1 MAGAPTA
8 SAVSADTSAG
18 RRNAN
23 RTITNV
29 TRYVPSNPAVIAAA
43 RPRSLVSVL
52 RLIVTMPA
60 NNISGSAYSKTIRL
74 STDACAGVKS

>member
-1 MAGAPTA
+1 
-8 SAVSADTSAG
+8 
-18 RRNAN
+18 
-23 RTITNV
+23 
-29 TRYVPSNPAVIAAA
+29 VPSNPAVIAAA

-60 NNISGSAYSKTIRL
+60 NNISGSAYSKTIRF

>member
-1 MAGAPTA
+1 
-8 SAVSADTSAG
+8 
-18 RRNAN
+18 
-23 RTITNV
+23 
-29 TRYVPSNPAVIAAA
+29 VPSNPAVIAAA

-60 NNISGSAYSKTIRL
+60 NNISGSAYCKTIRL